1 MIARQ
6 ITAQP
11 MIVATTMLVNPN
23 DASPLASEA
32 VYAIEM
38 LPWGG
43 ERGGLG
49 DSIVLGEGRAP
60 ERGGGKRAAMAPAAR
75 HRLERDAE
83 AGEVGPAQEQPCG
96 AERLPPGPHEPLP
109 LVAVA

>member
-49 DSIVLGEGRAP
+49 ESIVLGEGRAP
-60 ERGGGKRAAMAPAAR
+60 RSGWRREEGGDGSCCSTSP
-75 HRLERDAE
+75 
-83 AGEVGPAQEQPCG
+83 
-96 AERLPPGPHEPLP
+96 
-109 LVAVA
+109 